1 MLTNITSDAL
11 TQIRYII
18 DQLTEE
24 QYTLKLPILNHNS
37 IGQHVRHVLEF
48 YICLSYGIKSGRVD
62 YDKRLRNLSIEN
74 DPNYANIILDQ
85 LSSIFCH
92 QNIEDKS
99 IINVIELNGA
109 EVLSDSSVSRELVY
123 LIEHSIHHYAIIAI
137 ALRNEFRHVEIPS
150 DFGVAYS
157 TTRHK
162 NNVETRLFHDHH

>member
-1 MLTNITSDAL
+1 MLTNITSDTL
-11 TQIRYII
+11 SQLRHII
-18 DQLTEE
+18 DQLTGKE
-24 QYTLKLPILNHNS
+24 YTLKLPILNHNS

-48 YICLSYGIKSGRVD
+48 YICLSHGIKSGEID

-74 DPNYANIILDQ
+74 DPHYANAMLDQ
-85 LSSIFCH
+85 LTSIFCH

-99 IINVIELNGA
+99 IINVIKFNGA
-109 EVLSDSSVSRELVY
+109 EVLSNSSVSRELVY

-137 ALRNEFRHVEIPS
+137 ALRNEFGHVEIPS

-162 NNVETRLFHDHH
+162 SNVIAEMSHDHH